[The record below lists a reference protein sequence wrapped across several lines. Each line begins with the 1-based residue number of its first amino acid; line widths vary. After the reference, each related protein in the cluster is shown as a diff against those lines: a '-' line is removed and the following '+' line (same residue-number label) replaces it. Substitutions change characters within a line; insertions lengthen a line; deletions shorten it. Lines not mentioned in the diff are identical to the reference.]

1 MNNKLLL
8 LAALLVVT
16 SAQAVV
22 NSPVQPVLQPFY
34 VPAGH
39 VAVPQ
44 PYAVPCAVDP
54 QAVEHAASQAYSL
67 QDPGSQPEVAEARY
81 KGLNYKCIAGIGT
94 VIAGV
99 TFLPATATLTAG
111 ALVCAYSASAPA
123 RAQLSRTA
131 QYIVSKSQELAQKSK
146 IALHA
151 HGAQAMQAS
160 ATLGNRVKNGMGKLY
175 SAKRAVRNFFTFA
188 HEPAEHVAVP
198 AVVEVPV
205 ADGNEQVVYDATPSA
220 PPAQQIVAS
229 APAEHKYVYP
239 EIPTVT
245 PETAEAVVAEL
256 AQANAELEAE
266 NAVLRAE
273 VADLKQENQSLRA
286 TLESMLI
293 EQENAQKAEAEVKAA
308 A

>member
-1 MNNKLLL
+1 MNKNIVV

-16 SAQAVV
+16 SAQPVV
-22 NSPVQPVLQPFY
+22 NSPVLQSFY
-34 VPAGH
+34 VPANQD
-39 VAVPQ
+39 AVPQ
-44 PYAVPCAVDP
+44 LYAVPCAVDP
-54 QAVEHAASQAYSL
+54 HAVEHAASQAHPL
-67 QDPGSQPEVAEARY
+67 QDPGSQPEVAEERY
-81 KGLNYKCIAGIGT
+81 KGLNYKRIAGVGV

-99 TFLPATATLTAG
+99 TFLPATATITAG
-111 ALVCAYSASAPA
+111 ALACAYSASAPA

-131 QYIVSKSQELAQKSK
+131 QHIVSKSQELAQKSK

-160 ATLGNRVKNGMGKLY
+160 ATLGNSVKNGMGKIH

-198 AVVEVPV
+198 ASVEAPV
-205 ADGNEQVVYDATPSA
+205 ADSHEQVVHDATPSA
-220 PPAQQIVAS
+220 PPAEQMVVP
-229 APAEHKYVYP
+229 APAEYKYVYP

-245 PETAEAVVAEL
+245 PETANAVVAEL

-266 NAVLRAE
+266 NAALRAKN
-273 VADLKQENQSLRA
+273 ADLIQENQSLRA
-286 TLESMLI
+286 TLESLLM